1 MITVLLLFIY
11 SIYRI
16 TIAQYQLE
24 GKPLNEAEINQ
35 KVKNLFSQCDLN
47 ADGKITEEE
56 FYKSGKSVVE
66 MFELEEN
73 D

>member
-1 MITVLLLFIY
+1 MMYFIDLFFFSITK
-11 SIYRI
+11 
-16 TIAQYQLE
+16 AQYLLE
-24 GKPLNEAEINQ
+24 GKPLKEDEINQ

-47 ADGKITEEE
+47 ADGKITEDE
-56 FYKSGKSVVE
+56 FYRSGKSIAE